1 MAGRPSPA
9 RLPNPTV
16 GAAPG
21 MATVGGMSDIHA
33 FTANPGFTELLAVS
47 KGDQGPGDLI
57 RTVLVVGVVGIVF
70 LAWFLLRGYG
80 KKD

>member
-1 MAGRPSPA
+1 MP
-9 RLPNPTV
+9 
-16 GAAPG
+16 
-21 MATVGGMSDIHA
+21 DISA
-33 FTANPGFTELLAVS
+33 ITAHPGFTELLAVS
-47 KGDQGPGDLI
+47 KGDQGPGVVI